1 MFHGKANIIKQ
12 DMLDPKEKWLL
23 LHPSLFQPLFSQ
35 FWNFPINTPCFDFC
49 ELLPHE
55 EPCRPFSLTLFRHF
69 ALTASS
75 FLLQRPIPICIS
87 GASQND
93 GSREVPLKLS
103 MSKIDEFC
111 LRGLSFHERLKTQL
125 LRIHNNVFPMIVL

>member
-1 MFHGKANIIKQ
+1 MERQTSLNRTCWIQKRNGCFSTQ
-12 DMLDPKEKWLL
+12 VCSS
-23 LHPSLFQPLFSQ
+23 PSSQ
-35 FWNFPINTPCFDFC
+35 SWNFPINTPCFDFC